1 MDSGKVMYKG
11 DNDIWDT
18 YEKRCREDRKMQKE
32 WKEKIGDTKT
42 KVGMGCEDHK

>member
-18 YEKRCREDRKMQKE
+18 HKKRWPEDRKMQKE
-32 WKEKIGDTKT
+32 WKEKISDTKM
-42 KVGMGCEDHK
+42 KVGKDGM